1 MNKMTTRL
9 WAGVCLLLVQA
20 AAFAQNAPINFEAGG
35 FGATWTWTVFEN
47 ATNPPVQVI
56 ANPSP
61 GGVNT
66 SATVARFTALQA
78 GQPWAGCES
87 LHGSDIGTFSFDETN
102 CTVKIMVYKSVI
114 SDVGIKFATAS
125 GQAEVQLLQSNTLIN
140 QWEELT
146 FDFSPRIGNPASTNI
161 DQIIIFPDFD
171 MAGRTS
177 DRVIYFDN
185 ITFSERLIPAG
196 PEQPAPTPLH
206 AASGVISLFSNAY
219 SNVTVNTWSAAWDQA
234 EVSTVQI
241 QGNDAKLYTNLTY
254 AGIEFTAPTIDATEM
269 THFHMDIWT
278 HDPTAAP
285 AEFSIKLVD
294 FGANGVWNGGGDD
307 VEHELTFT
315 ASTTPALVSDAWVSF
330 DLPLADFT
338 GLVTTGHLAQ
348 LVITSDPN
356 SVYVDNVYLYS
367 NVLAVDDTPAA
378 RPAGH
383 VLGPNHPNPF
393 NPSTRIGFE
402 LAAPGHVTLSVYDVQ
417 GRRVRQLVDGQRPA
431 GVQDVSWD
439 GSNETHGSVASGV
452 YLYQLAVDGRVVDTR
467 CMVLL
472 K

>member
-1 MNKMTTRL
+1 MFQ
-9 WAGVCLLLVQA
+9 LLVCA
-20 AAFAQNAPINFEAGG
+20 ALLALPALTLAQNAPVTFEPGG
-35 FGATWTWTVFEN
+35 VGATWTWTVFEN
-47 ATNPPVQVI
+47 ATNPPVQLV
-56 ANPSP
+56 ANPAV
-61 GGVNT
+61 GGLNP

-87 LHGSDIGTFSFDETN
+87 LHGSDIGTFSLSESN
-102 CTVKIMVYKSVI
+102 CTVRILVYKSVI
-114 SDVGIKFATAS
+114 SNVGIKFATAS
-125 GQAEVQLLQSNTLIN
+125 GAAEVELLQANTLIN

-146 FDFSPRIGNPASTNI
+146 FDFSPRIGNPPSTNI
-161 DQIIIFPDFD
+161 DQIIIFPDYD
-171 MAGRTS
+171 MGGRDA
-177 DRVIYFDN
+177 DRVVYFDN

-234 EVSTVQI
+234 EVSNVQI

-315 ASTTPALVSDAWVSF
+315 AASTPALVSDAWVSF

-348 LVITSDPN
+348 LVLTSDPN
-356 SVYVDNVYLYS
+356 SVYVDNVYFH
-367 NVLAVDDTPAA
+367 NNDVAVDGPAVRPAA
-378 RPAGH
+378 H
-383 VLGPNHPNPF
+383 VLQPNVPNPF
-393 NPSTRIGFE
+393 NPSSSLRFT
-402 LAAPGHVTLSVYDVQ
+402 LAAAGHVNLDVYDLQ
-417 GRRVRQLVDGQRPA
+417 GRRIRSLLDAPRPA
-431 GVQDVSWD
+431 GAQQLEWD
-439 GSNETHGSVASGV
+439 GRDGRGMAVASGV
-452 YLYQLAVDGRVVDTR
+452 YLSRLTVDGVPVDSR
-467 CMVLL
+467 RLL
-472 K
+472 LIK